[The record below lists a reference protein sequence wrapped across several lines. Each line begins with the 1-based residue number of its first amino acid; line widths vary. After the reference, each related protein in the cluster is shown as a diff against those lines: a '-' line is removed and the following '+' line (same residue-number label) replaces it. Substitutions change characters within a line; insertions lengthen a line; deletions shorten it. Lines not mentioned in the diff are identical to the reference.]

1 MLEKSI
7 GMLFLLKKPKNYQKG
22 SLRDIY
28 LRITVDGISK
38 ELSCKRK
45 WDPLRWSRKANKA
58 IGQKEDAKELN
69 TYLDTLKTM
78 AYDAKRQLLDRGKMV
93 TAVAIRDGVTGAEEH
108 RRKLLVL
115 FKKHNDEMKKRIGND
130 VAKGTWTNFNAS
142 YNHTLDFIKFK
153 YKMDDINILA
163 LDLDFIK
170 DYYTWF
176 VGIKKLCRNSAL
188 KNIAN
193 MKKIVLDAVDRS
205 WLLTDPFAK
214 FDNSR
219 DEVNPTFL
227 TMVELGRIA
236 EKEIANERLRRVRDV
251 FVFCCFT
258 GLAFID
264 VKQLKCNEIVQGFDG
279 EFWISKDRQKE
290 GVLSQIPLLPICV
303 DLLKK
308 YENDPVCVA
317 KEMLLPVL
325 SNQKY
330 NEYLKEIAAI
340 CNIDKE
346 LTSHVARHT
355 FATAVTLANGVPITS
370 VKDMLGHKT
379 LKQTLHYAR
388 VLPIQISEDMRMLKA
403 RLVTIGFNG
412 NYDELRQTN

>member
-7 GMLFLLKKPKNYQKG
+7 GLLFFLKKPKNYKKG
-22 SLRDIY
+22 SPKDLY
-28 LRITVDGISK
+28 LKVTVDGIPR

-45 WDPLRWSRKANKA
+45 WDPHRWSPKANKA
-58 IGQKEDAKELN
+58 IGAKEDAKELN
-69 TYLDTLKTM
+69 NYLDTLRTM
-78 AYDAKRQLLDRGKMV
+78 AYEAKRQLLDRGKMV
-93 TAVAIRDGVTGAEEH
+93 TAGAIRNKISGAEEH
-108 RRKLLVL
+108 SRKLLVL
-115 FKKHNDEMKKRIGND
+115 FKKHNDEMKKMIGNG

-142 YNHTLDFIKFK
+142 YNHTEEFIKFK
-153 YKMDDINILA
+153 YKVNDINILA
-163 LDLDFIK
+163 LDMDFIK
-170 DYYTWF
+170 DFYNWF
-176 VGIKKLCRNSAL
+176 LGEKQLCRNSAL

-193 MKKIVLDAVDRS
+193 MKKIVLDAKDRG
-205 WLLTDPFAK
+205 WLLSDPFAK

-264 VKQLKCNEIVQGFDG
+264 VKQLKRNEIVQGFDG

-308 YENDPVCVA
+308 YENDPVCLA

-340 CNIDKE
+340 CNIEKE

-388 VLPIQISEDMRMLKA
+388 VLPIQISEDMRMLRA
-403 RLVTIGFNG
+403 RLLTIGFNG
-412 NYDELRQTN
+412 QQVILRQAS